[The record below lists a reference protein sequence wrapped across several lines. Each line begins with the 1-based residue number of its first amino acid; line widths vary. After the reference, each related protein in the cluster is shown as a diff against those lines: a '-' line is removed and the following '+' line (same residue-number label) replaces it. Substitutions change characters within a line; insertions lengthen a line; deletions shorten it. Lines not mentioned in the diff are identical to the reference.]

1 MRSNFACKII
11 SQGEE
16 FLVPSSWFLVLL
28 LPKSLLPT
36 HDSRLTTHFLP
47 KSLLPTHYSR
57 LTTHALKQ
65 ATGQVGEITAL
76 SLYQVDMGKHILPLH
91 LVGQV

>member
-28 LPKSLLPT
+28 
-36 HDSRLTTHFLP
+36 LP